1 MRPAAA
7 VRVTSTR
14 VMSRRYVSTTRDA
27 RTRARDGG
35 RADRVSSRV
44 SSRART
50 HERTNERSIS
60 SGTDRTHQSSRPLDR
75 RRRAMPTNARLTTT
89 RAISRLL
96 FTRSQT
102 ARGSAIDA
110 AGWVRTKRRSRPS
123 RRSGRRT
130 RAPVRKRSSRTGER
144 WTPAATDGGGSGESV
159 ATGERGDGPEGR
171 GGARARAR
179 RRRRRRRRAA
189 DTRASSR
196 VRILARDARRGARRR
211 KRYLRLPR
219 KEVECS
225 ARDRRRTVNPREAE
239 ARRRRRRRTRR
250 RRRVRTARL
259 RVRTAPLRVRTAAV
273 RALRTAH
280 LRVHRCEVHLRVR
293 SAAIPRR

>member
-60 SGTDRTHQSSRPLDR
+60 SGTDRTHQSSRPLDQ

-89 RAISRLL
+89 RAILRLL

-110 AGWVRTKRRSRPS
+110 AEWVRTKRRSRPS

-171 GGARARAR
+171 GGRERERAGAGAAGGGRRTHARHLGCGSSRETRGEERADANGTSASRAR
-179 RRRRRRRRAA
+179 RWN
-189 DTRASSR
+189 
-196 VRILARDARRGARRR
+196 VRHG
-211 KRYLRLPR
+211 
-219 KEVECS
+219 
-225 ARDRRRTVNPREAE
+225 TVG
-239 ARRRRRRRTRR
+239 
-250 RRRVRTARL
+250 VR
-259 RVRTAPLRVRTAAV
+259 
-273 RALRTAH
+273 
-280 LRVHRCEVHLRVR
+280 
-293 SAAIPRR
+293 